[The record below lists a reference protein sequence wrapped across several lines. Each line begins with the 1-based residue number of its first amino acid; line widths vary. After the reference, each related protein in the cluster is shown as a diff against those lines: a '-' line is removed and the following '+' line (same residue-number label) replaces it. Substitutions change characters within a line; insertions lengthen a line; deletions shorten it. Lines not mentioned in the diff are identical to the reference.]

1 MRRRTAAAVLLLLA
15 ACAAP
20 VSVPTVAPPVAVA
33 PDADDG
39 APPPVCTE
47 PTITVPAGRAFDITV
62 GRGDGPAGLAGAG
75 RTDAVDRA
83 TTVLDLAAPDGAAL
97 LATLVG
103 TFGPCPDAGADIG
116 ADADRGEGIV
126 VAGGIPQLVV
136 AAVQA
141 VAERRAFV
149 PSLVPADI
157 DVASDVASD
166 SDDGEGAAAP
176 GVAAAMASVE
186 LLSRWEVDDVLVV
199 GETDV
204 RAWLTLI
211 VEADLGTVP
220 LLLPAPTVEL
230 DRAAAEEV
238 AEDVT
243 AAVTDAIDPALA
255 LLALLPTGAVLTV
268 VASDAQ
274 GALALTER
282 LGAAGLAPAAVRI
295 LADAPEA
302 ASLSVHAGSDGSSDS
317 NGTLWLVDPVE
328 PFRASVAAAAAGARG
343 DALLVSDPSDAHDVL
358 HHVDAIRRVAPA
370 LILLVGD
377 GALVDADVAWQLDAV
392 LHTSLLPWGGL
403 LPLDGN
409 RIVALYGTPDVAA
422 LGALGRQDLDATIV
436 RVREQAAAYEDGG
449 LRVVPGFDVIA
460 TVASAAPGP
469 LGDYSQR
476 SSIDR
481 LRPLVDR
488 ARDEG
493 MVVFIDLQPGRTDFL
508 TQAKEYEELLLEP
521 HVFLALDPEWRLGPD
536 EVHLRRIG
544 SVSAAEVQTVADWLA
559 ELVRRERLPQ
569 KVLMLHQFTMAM
581 LQDRDTIVI
590 PPELIGVLHVD
601 GQGELRKKEGTYRLL
616 TRTRAEHWQWG
627 WKQFLRI
634 DTPSVMEPAR
644 VIDRDPSPVVI
655 TYQ

>member
-1 MRRRTAAAVLLLLA
+1 MRRRTAAAAVALALLLA
-15 ACAAP
+15 ACAASA
-20 VSVPTVAPPVAVA
+20 VDPTPAPPVAVA
-33 PDADDG
+33 PDVDDVS
-39 APPPVCTE
+39 PPPVCTE
-47 PTITVPAGRAFDITV
+47 PTITMPAGRASDITV

-75 RTDAVDRA
+75 LTDAADRT

-97 LATLVG
+97 LAALLG
-103 TFGPCPDAGADIG
+103 TFRPCPDVGAEVGAGAGTSEDM
-116 ADADRGEGIV
+116 V
-126 VAGGIPQLVV
+126 VAGDVPQLVV

-141 VAERRAFV
+141 TAERRAFV
-149 PSLVPADI
+149 PSFVPG
-157 DVASDVASD
+157 ASGTGD
-166 SDDGEGAAAP
+166 GAAAP
-176 GVAAAMASVE
+176 GMAAATASVE
-186 LLSRWEVDDVLVV
+186 LLSRWTVADVLVV
-199 GETDV
+199 AEEDV
-204 RAWLTLI
+204 RAWLALI
-211 VEADLGTVP
+211 VEADRGAVP
-220 LLLPAPTVEL
+220 LLLPAAAVEI
-230 DRAAAEEV
+230 DRAAAEE
-238 AEDVT
+238 ATEEAT
-243 AAVTDAIDPALA
+243 EEAADAIDPALA
-255 LLALLPTGAVLTV
+255 LLALLPTDADLTI

-274 GALALTER
+274 GATVLTER
-282 LGAAGLAPAAVRI
+282 LGAAGLAPTTVRV
-295 LADAPEA
+295 LGEATDASSRSA
-302 ASLSVHAGSDGSSDS
+302 HASPDGSNDS

-328 PFRASVAAAAAGARG
+328 PFRALIAAAAAGARG
-343 DALLVSDPSDAHDVL
+343 DALLVSDPRDAHDVL
-358 HHVDAIRRVAPA
+358 RHVDAIRRVAPA

-377 GALVDADVAWQLDAV
+377 GVLVDGEVAWQLDAV
-392 LHTSLLPWGGL
+392 LHTPLLPWGGL

-422 LGALGRQDLDATIV
+422 LGALGQQDLDATII

-460 TVASAAPGP
+460 TVASAAAGP

-476 SSIDR
+476 ISIDR

-616 TRTRAEHWQWG
+616 TQTRAEHWQWG